1 MPTQELQQRQILSQQ
16 QLQALNIL
24 SLDGAALDEMLKK
37 EEIDNP
43 LFDLDKIHGTVE
55 RPISVQTP
63 DKEGDLSERAAPDKT
78 AQDLYLFLESQLP
91 ANATKAERG
100 VFRHMVEFLEPG
112 TGLLPETVEEVAEIL
127 AAPLYV
133 VERCLSWLHQ
143 MEPAGVGAATTSE
156 SLVLQAFHK
165 GMTDPT
171 LLGIAAIENTI
182 AGSLLPNHELLQ
194 QSRARIIG
202 EQKLRISHVLAALP
216 GQTPDDIAEVRSH
229 PIALMQCGDFLKT
242 LPGMKIVERDDTA
255 GSAREIAE
263 GRLAGTAAICGADAA
278 RLYGLEILRRGI
290 ETNKHNFTRF
300 LLLADERRAAEFADP
315 AHTDKAS
322 LLFTLPH
329 TRGSLSKVLTVLS
342 FYDINLTKIQSLPI
356 IGREWEYRFYVDVTF
371 DDPMRYRQAIDA
383 ARPLTS
389 DFRIL
394 GEYAEC
400 PNPAI

>member
-1 MPTQELQQRQILSQQ
+1 MKRIAIQGIAGCFHETAARRYFPGEELEIIPCRSF
-16 QLQALNIL
+16 
-24 SLDGAALDEMLKK
+24 DE
-37 EEIDNP
+37 
-43 LFDLDKIHGTVE
+43 LFGRMAED
-55 RPISVQTP
+55 
-63 DKEGDLSERAAPDKT
+63 
-78 AQDLYLFLESQLP
+78 P
-91 ANATKAERG
+91 A
-100 VFRHMVEFLEPG
+100 
-112 TGLLPETVEEVAEIL
+112 
-127 AAPLYV
+127 
-133 VERCLSWLHQ
+133 
-143 MEPAGVGAATTSE
+143 
-156 SLVLQAFHK
+156 
-165 GMTDPT
+165 

-182 AGSLLPNHELLQ
+182 AGSLLPNHELLRC
-194 QSRARIIG
+194 SRTQIIG
-202 EQKLRISHVLAALP
+202 EEKLRISHVAAALP
-216 GQTPDDIAEVRSH
+216 GQGLDSLHEIHSH
-229 PIALMQCGDFLKT
+229 PIALMQCGEFLKSHPQ
-242 LPGMKIVERDDTA
+242 LKVVERDDTA
-255 GSAREIAE
+255 GSAQEIAE
-263 GRLAGTAAICGADAA
+263 CRLTGTAAICGADAA
-278 RLYGLEILRRGI
+278 ELYGLEILERGI